1 MARGIVDHRTDQDK
15 SKKLNV
21 AHKNVL
27 IELYTFYARIKS
39 SAYVCRTQQ
48 KFNVN

>member
-39 SAYVCRTQQ
+39 SAYVCRT
-48 KFNVN
+48 